1 MNLVIIIIIAFMFS
15 IGIATGDIFNGN
27 FKKKNLNV

>member
-1 MNLVIIIIIAFMFS
+1 MNLIIIIIAFISS
-15 IGIATGDIFNGN
+15 IGIETGDIFNGN